1 MMKLERNNSFSTAI
15 SCSEV
20 PHVITILNSTSS
32 QDDFTSEPYKDNK
45 FFYDKEITKYQC
57 VIPSSKT
64 EINCFVSQKKTN
76 ELYYYTVIN
85 YINNTADL
93 LKTNQ
98 LLDAPIKKTT
108 EMVVSLE
115 KNKLGRIAS
124 FYVVYFVEKSF
135 RQREYERVNQLLHEI
150 DVNEITEWSMIALL
164 RSSFSARSFLPAW
177 THLREEVKDKLE
189 AEGKNHKKL
198 LRGLL

>member
-1 MMKLERNNSFSTAI
+1 MKLERNNSFSTAI

>member
-1 MMKLERNNSFSTAI
+1 MMKLERKDSFSTAI
-15 SCSEV
+15 SCSEM
-20 PHVITILNSTSS
+20 PHFITTLNHASS
-32 QDDFTSEPYKDNK
+32 QDDFTSESCKDN
-45 FFYDKEITKYQC
+45 YSSYNKEKTKYKC
-57 VIPSSKT
+57 VILSSKT
-64 EINCFVSQKKTN
+64 EINGFVSQKKAN
-76 ELYYYTVIN
+76 DLYHHTFIN
-85 YINNTADL
+85 YINNTAGFS
-93 LKTNQ
+93 KTNQ
-98 LLDAPIKKTT
+98 LLDAPTKKTA

-115 KNKLGRIAS
+115 KNNLGKLAS

-135 RQREYERVNQLLHEI
+135 RQCEYERVNQLLYEI

-177 THLREEVKDKLE
+177 THLREEVRDKLE

>member
-1 MMKLERNNSFSTAI
+1 MI
-15 SCSEV
+15 SLQN
-20 PHVITILNSTSS
+20 PIKIIN
-32 QDDFTSEPYKDNK
+32 
-45 FFYDKEITKYQC
+45 FYDKEITKYQC